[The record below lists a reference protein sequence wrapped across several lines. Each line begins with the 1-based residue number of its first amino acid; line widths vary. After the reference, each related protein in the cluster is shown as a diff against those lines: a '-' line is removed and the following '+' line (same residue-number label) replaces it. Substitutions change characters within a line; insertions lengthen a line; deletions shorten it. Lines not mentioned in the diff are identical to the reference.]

1 MDVEHLV
8 GLAVAVEDR
17 LGHRLG
23 RADDA
28 HHDVGVEEQRDA
40 AGHRVAVR
48 LDAGRID
55 QPVVVVAVVGLLER
69 RSSTTG
75 SIRWVRVG
83 GVTW

>member
-1 MDVEHLV
+1 MDVEQLV

-28 HHDVGVEEQRDA
+28 HHDVAVEEQRDP
-40 AGHRVAVR
+40 AGDRVAVR
-48 LDAGRID
+48 LDAGRVD
-55 QPVVVVAVVGLLER
+55 QAVVVVAVVGLLEADLAP
-69 RSSTTG
+69 TG

-83 GVTW
+83 GSTW